1 MPSAAEHLAK
11 YQLNRAFL
19 NSNGGLAG
27 GDRMWASIVAFYS
40 ALHLV
45 ERLATRQNLHH
56 MPPDAH
62 GQRSRYLARHAQ
74 HRVIYADYRRLREA
88 SELARYGTV
97 NQFQVAYPGNAVQDV
112 LIDQYLVAIEKYVAK
127 VLGTPAA

>member
-1 MPSAAEHLAK
+1 MPSSAEHQAK

-19 NSNGGLAG
+19 NSNSGLAG
-27 GDRMWASIVAFYS
+27 GDRMWAATVAFYS

-45 ERLATRQNLHH
+45 ERLAARQNIHH
-56 MPPDAH
+56 MPPNAH
-62 GQRSRYLARHAQ
+62 GQRTRYLTTHPQ
-74 HRVIYADYRRLREA
+74 HHVIFRDYRELRIA

-112 LIDQYLVAIEKYVAK
+112 LIDQYLIAVEKYVAK